1 MLTEELSRVATVETG
16 KYISEPKE
24 LIGRVAE
31 MWRYPVK
38 SMMGEEIDCAYVTG
52 HGMLGDRAYALIDR
66 ATGKVASAKNPR
78 KWPGLFGF
86 KAAYCA
92 PPSACDEIPPVM
104 IALPDGGS
112 FRSDSPGLDCALTSV
127 LDREVS
133 LTRGAP
139 EKVMLEEYWP
149 DMDDLAHRDAV
160 TDEAMPPATFF
171 DCAPMHLLTRATL
184 AKLSALYPDGSFVV
198 RRFRP
203 NFVIATDSGAVSFA
217 EQSWVGRTITI
228 GPEVRL
234 KITIGTGRCVMTT
247 LPQGDLPRDL
257 GILKTAVQ
265 HNGGQVGVYATV
277 VRGGTVR
284 SSDEVRLE

>member
-1 MLTEELSRVATVETG
+1 MEQASILSE
-16 KYISEPKE
+16 KSES
-24 LIGRVAE
+24 IGCVAE
-31 MWRYPVK
+31 VWRYPVK
-38 SMMGEEIDCAYVTG
+38 SMMGEEIDHAYVTP

-92 PPSACDEIPPVM
+92 PPAPPDEIPPVM
-104 IALPDGGS
+104 IALPDSGL
-112 FRSDSPGLDCALTSV
+112 FRSDLPGLDRALTNA

-133 LTRGAP
+133 LKRGAP
-139 EKVMLEEYWP
+139 EQVTLEEYWP

-171 DCAPMHLLTRATL
+171 DCAPIHLLTTATL
-184 AKLSALYPDGSFVV
+184 AKLSSLYPEGSFVV

-203 NFVIATDSGAVSFA
+203 NLVIAMDDGEASFA
-217 EQSWVGRTITI
+217 EQSWVGRTIAI
-228 GPEVRL
+228 GREVRL
-234 KITIGTGRCVMTT
+234 KVTIGTGRCVMTT

-257 GILKTAVQ
+257 GILKTAVK
-265 HNGGQVGVYATV
+265 HNGGQIGVYATV
-277 VRGGTVR
+277 VKGGTVR
-284 SSDEVRLE
+284 GSDVVRLE